1 MDGQTVGIM
10 TAWEDGAPSR
20 MLMINLS
27 TLKLVDMGEGTIDRF
42 VEGDTIA
49 LMRQQIGRDASRSIQ
64 FKAVRAADGEM
75 IDHALYPDNCF
86 RPVGKLAKDKAIS
99 SYGMLAMDEE
109 INSALAREAAG
120 EVVRKADSRRNEAQ
134 VPDSMDVLLSGQDVN
149 FDSDNLSGISL
160 KASNYAI
167 EDMLLGKESRLEWDE
182 TARRIKVTISTEI
195 RQTKAC
201 RFATK
206 G

>member
-1 MDGQTVGIM
+1 
-10 TAWEDGAPSR
+10 
-20 MLMINLS
+20 
-27 TLKLVDMGEGTIDRF
+27 
-42 VEGDTIA
+42 
-49 LMRQQIGRDASRSIQ
+49 
-64 FKAVRAADGEM
+64 
-75 IDHALYPDNCF
+75 LYPDNCF

-201 RFATK
+201 RLATK